1 MPYANHGIVSQDAIE
16 DGIEITDEQY
26 AEAVEAMVEGRIV
39 VVDQDGGLV
48 LKWPDPEPDPE
59 PPSPDPPRLRV
70 VSRFQG
76 REAMWQT
83 PHGETTLFEAA
94 ETVINDP
101 ETPPMYKRAW
111 AELQEFRRDSEML
124 LAIAGILDLSSSD
137 LDDLFILAESIKA

>member
-83 PHGETTLFEAA
+83 PHGDTTLFEAA
-94 ETVINDP
+94 EAVLADP
-101 ETPPMYKRAW
+101 DTPAMYRRAW
-111 AELQEFRRDSEML
+111 DDLQEFRRDSEML
-124 LAIAGILDLSSSD
+124 AAVSGMLGLTAAQIDA
-137 LDDLFILAESIKA
+137 LFILAAGIQA